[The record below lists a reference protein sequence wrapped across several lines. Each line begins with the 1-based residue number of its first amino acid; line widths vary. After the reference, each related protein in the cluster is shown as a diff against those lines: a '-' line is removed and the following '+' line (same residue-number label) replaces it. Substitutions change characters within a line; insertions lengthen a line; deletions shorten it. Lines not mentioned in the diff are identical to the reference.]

1 MMADPINEQE
11 PFPSDV
17 SSTSKIEA
25 IPDTFDEHQE
35 VGSKDQTFAAM
46 MQNKQ
51 PAAGQMPSS
60 NQVTATSPFDLAAI
74 GAKPI
79 AAPNMDTLMQQ
90 ANVAQTTLNTVHGQL
105 SYPNLKLKASQKY
118 LVKNKLMDANNHL
131 RAANAKMG
139 IAPEASPE
147 AAATTKESGPIA
159 QYLGYVTD
167 GMNQLEA
174 AKKQLRTISAQGSNL
189 SPAEFMLLQLKFNKA
204 QQELDFTSA
213 VLGKS
218 IEGFKTIM
226 NVQI

>member
-1 MMADPINEQE
+1 
-11 PFPSDV
+11 
-17 SSTSKIEA
+17 
-25 IPDTFDEHQE
+25 
-35 VGSKDQTFAAM
+35 M
-46 MQNKQ
+46 MQNKE
-51 PAAGQMPSS
+51 PAAGQMPSA
-60 NQVTATSPFDLAAI
+60 NKVTAVSPFDLAGI

-79 AAPNMDTLMQQ
+79 AAPNMETLMHQ
-90 ANVAQTTLNTVHGQL
+90 ASVAQNTLNTVHGQL

-139 IAPEASPE
+139 ISPE
-147 AAATTKESGPIA
+147 AAPVAATTKESGPIA

-174 AKKQLRTISAQGSNL
+174 AKKQLGTISAQGSNL

>member
-1 MMADPINEQE
+1 MMVDSINEPE
-11 PFPSDV
+11 PLPSDL

-25 IPDTFDEHQE
+25 IPDIGDEHQE
-35 VGSKDQTFAAM
+35 VGGKDQTFASL
-46 MQNKQ
+46 MQEKS
-51 PAAGQMPSS
+51 PAQGQMPSPK
-60 NQVTATSPFDLAAI
+60 VTAASPFDLAGI

-79 AAPNMDTLMQQ
+79 AAPNMDTLTRQV
-90 ANVAQTTLNTVHGQL
+90 NVAQNTLNTVHGQL

-139 IAPEASPE
+139 IAPEATPE

-167 GMNQLEA
+167 GMNQLES
-174 AKKQLRTISAQGSNL
+174 AKKQLGTISAQGSNL

>member
-1 MMADPINEQE
+1 MMAYPINEPE
-11 PFPSDV
+11 PLPKDV
-17 SSTSKIEA
+17 SSPSKIEA
-25 IPDTFDEHQE
+25 IPDIGDEHQE
-35 VGSKDQTFAAM
+35 VGGKDQAFASL
-46 MQNKQ
+46 MQDKG
-51 PAAGQMPSS
+51 PAAQMPPSK
-60 NQVTATSPFDLAAI
+60 VTAVSPFDLAGI

-79 AAPNMDTLMQQ
+79 AAPNMETLMHQTT
-90 ANVAQTTLNTVHGQL
+90 VAQNTLSTVHEQL

-139 IAPEASPE
+139 IAPQAPHEAI
-147 AAATTKESGPIA
+147 ATKESGPIA

-174 AKKQLRTISAQGSNL
+174 AKKQLGTISAQGANL
-189 SPAEFMLLQLKFNKA
+189 SPADFMLLQLKFNKA

>member
-1 MMADPINEQE
+1 MMADPINE
-11 PFPSDV
+11 PKPLPSDV
-17 SSTSKIEA
+17 SSPSKIEA
-25 IPDTFDEHQE
+25 IPDTSDEHQE
-35 VGSKDQTFAAM
+35 VGGKDQTFANL
-46 MQNKQ
+46 MQEKG
-51 PAAGQMPSS
+51 PAAEQMPSA
-60 NQVTATSPFDLAAI
+60 NKVTAVSPFDLAGI

-79 AAPNMDTLMQQ
+79 AAPNMDTLMHQ
-90 ANVAQTTLNTVHGQL
+90 ANIAQNTLSTVHGQL

-139 IAPEASPE
+139 ISPE
-147 AAATTKESGPIA
+147 ATPVAATTKESGPIA

-167 GMNQLEA
+167 GLNQLEA
-174 AKKQLRTISAQGSNL
+174 GKKELGRISAQGAKL
-189 SPAEFMLLQLKFNKA
+189 SPAEFMLIQLKLNKA